1 MNKTPI
7 CPTYLQSVQ
16 SIDEPLQRPLIT
28 LKNKIKKI
36 TANVLYSHV
45 CFRYTRSS
53 TVKMFFPSLVSYFS
67 ICILNVHFFVN

>member
-7 CPTYLQSVQ
+7 YPTYLQSVQ

-45 CFRYTRSS
+45 CFRYT
-53 TVKMFFPSLVSYFS
+53 
-67 ICILNVHFFVN
+67 

>member
-1 MNKTPI
+1 MNKTPMY
-7 CPTYLQSVQ
+7 PTYLQSVQ

-53 TVKMFFPSLVSYFS
+53 TVKMFFPFFNVYFERTF
-67 ICILNVHFFVN
+67 FFVN